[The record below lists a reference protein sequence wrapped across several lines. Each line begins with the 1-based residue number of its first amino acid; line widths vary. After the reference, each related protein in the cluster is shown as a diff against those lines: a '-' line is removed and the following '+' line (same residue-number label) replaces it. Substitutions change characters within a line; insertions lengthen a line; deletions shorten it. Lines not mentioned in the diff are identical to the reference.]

1 MKTSIPLRHLS
12 LAVCVSAALVA
23 CSPKPE
29 IAVQEQSESAAPT
42 AQEAKD
48 FVAHAESLLEAFY
61 PAAGQTY
68 WVQANFVTHDTNA
81 LVAKVSEE
89 GTKMGV
95 MLANKAKRFNGLE
108 LDYDTRRKLEFLKS
122 GLTLPA
128 PEDDALTKELANIT
142 SNLDATY
149 AKGCTE
155 NAEHCFVLGELSDTL
170 ADPNTSAEEKLTAWV
185 NWRKVSPQM
194 RDDYQRMVE
203 IANQGSVDL
212 GYADTGAL
220 WRSKYDMPA
229 NDFAQEMDRVWG
241 QVKPLYDSLQC
252 HVRAKLNEKYG
263 DDIVDVS
270 EPIPAHL
277 LGNMWAQGWG
287 NVFNDVAPQSD
298 VPATDLTARLEAK
311 KVSEVEMVRIAEN
324 FFTSIGFEPLPDT
337 FWERSLFVKPADRDV
352 QCHASAWDLSTTD
365 YRIKMCIKQNAED
378 FVTIH
383 HELGHNFYQR
393 AYNLKQPMLYR
404 NSANDGFH
412 EAIGDTV
419 ALSINDSYL
428 KEIGMIDQVPD
439 ASGDLPYL
447 MQMALEKVAF
457 LPFGLLVDKWRWG
470 VFSGEIPADQY
481 NAGWWELRE
490 KYQGV
495 AAPVART
502 ETDFDP
508 GAKYHVPG
516 NTPYSRYFLAHILQ
530 FQFHRE
536 LCEMAGIDGPLHRC
550 SIYGNKEVGA
560 KLNAMLELGSS
571 KPWQEALETMT
582 GSREMDASA
591 IIDYF
596 APLKTWLDEQNAD
609 RQCGWSE

>member
-1 MKTSIPLRHLS
+1 MNTSISLPKLISSLCVTGALMACQPSSEKTSQPTNS
-12 LAVCVSAALVA
+12 
-23 CSPKPE
+23 
-29 IAVQEQSESAAPT
+29 QPT
-42 AQEAKD
+42 AEEAKA
-48 FVAHAESLLEAFY
+48 FVAEAEALLEKHYDIDAK
-61 PAAGQTY
+61 TY

-89 GTKMGV
+89 GTKRGV
-95 MLANKAKRFNGLE
+95 SLANQAKRFNGIE
-108 LDYDTRRKLEFLKS
+108 VDYDTRRKLEFLKA

-128 PEDDALTKELANIT
+128 PDDDALTKELATIT

-155 NAEHCFVLGELSDTL
+155 NGEDCFVLGELSDTL
-170 ADPNTSAEEKLTAWV
+170 ADPKATAEEKLTAWL
-185 NWRKVSPQM
+185 NWRQVSPQM
-194 RDDYQRMVE
+194 RNDYQRMVE
-203 IANQGSVDL
+203 IANQGSKEL

-229 NDFAQEMDRVWG
+229 NDFALEMDRVWG

-252 HVRAKLNEKYG
+252 HVRAKLNQKYG
-263 DDIVDVS
+263 DEIVDTNK
-270 EPIPAHL
+270 PIPAHL
-277 LGNMWAQGWG
+277 LGNMWAQSWG
-287 NVFNDVAPQSD
+287 NVYQDVAPPST
-298 VPATDLTARLEAK
+298 VPATDVTERLAVK
-311 KVSEVEMVRIAEN
+311 QYSEIEMVRTAED
-324 FFTSIGFEPLPDT
+324 FFTSLGFEPLPDT
-337 FWERSLFVKPADRDV
+337 FWTRSLFVKPQDRDV
-352 QCHASAWDLSTTD
+352 QCHASAWDLSVSD
-365 YRIKMCIKQNAED
+365 YRIKMCIKKNAED
-378 FVTIH
+378 FVVIH

-404 NSANDGFH
+404 SSANDGFH

-428 KEIGMIDQVPD
+428 KEIGLIDEVPD
-439 ASGDLPYL
+439 AAGDLPYL
-447 MQMALEKVAF
+447 MKMALDKVAF

-470 VFSGEIPADQY
+470 VFNGDIPADKY

-490 KYQGV
+490 KYQGI

-502 ETDFDP
+502 ESDFDP

-536 LCEMAGIDGPLHRC
+536 LCKMAGIDGPLHRC

-560 KLNAMLELGSS
+560 KLNAMLEMGSS
-571 KPWQEALETMT
+571 KPWQDALETMT

-596 APLKTWLDEQNAD
+596 APLKTWLDEQNAN
-609 RQCGWSE
+609 RSCGW